1 MWLPSLPLGLTLLLR
16 PVLLLLKLSNHLVSL
31 FKFLLEISNE
41 TILFLI
47 LIKQIRHLLVLCIL
61 ACSRSSGL
69 KWSLILDTQFGFEM
83 LLKGESHDLES
94 TSSEV
99 LPKVFLGLNAVSL
112 AIGTPIGLVGP
123 SRSIGVPA

>member
-47 LIKQIRHLLVLCIL
+47 LIKQISDLLALCIL
-61 ACSRSSGL
+61 ACSRSCGL
-69 KWSLILDTQFGFEM
+69 KRILILETQLGFEM
-83 LLKGESHDLES
+83 LLKGKSHDLES
-94 TSSEV
+94 TSGKV
-99 LPKVFLGLNAVSL
+99 VPKVFLGLNAVSL
-112 AIGTPIGLVGP
+112 AISTPIGLVGP
-123 SRSIGVPA
+123 SSPIRVPA